1 MMFYYIQNSK
11 FLLILFF
18 VQLYFRENII
28 MTFSLLNKNNKFDQ
42 IKSDF
47 ILNVEKNKILTIM
60 KKNKIKVK

>member
-1 MMFYYIQNSK
+1 MFYYIQNSK